1 MIMYNQQGPTVQH
14 SIICSVVCGS
24 LDERGVWQRMETCI
38 CTPESFCCPPETVTI
53 LLTGHTPR
61 QNKKLNKFFQKR
73 KLKASPHITFSE
85 RFCLLYAILSSQFA
99 YISHIYQK
107 SIKQNVLNHLIA
119 TCSFNSRL
127 SFPKQQQKPFRT
139 LKITSLSSA

>member
-1 MIMYNQQGPTVQH
+1 MAEP
-14 SIICSVVCGS
+14 
-24 LDERGVWQRMETCI
+24 L
-38 CTPESFCCPPETVTI
+38 CCPPETVTT

-139 LKITSLSSA
+139 LKITSLFCLKNNFFVKQIVNSQRLQYLALHAIHVIRGKLSDLCN